1 MKRHAFDPFSFVVG
15 LAVTALGLYFL
26 VGNRTAADIGAT
38 WIWPFPVL
46 LVGLASVMYAV
57 RRMRPDQDRVLDPD
71 GQDPD
76 IADQGSV
83 DPMRSTHEAHE
94 D

>member
-1 MKRHAFDPFSFVVG
+1 MKRHAFDPFSFVFG

-26 VGNRTAADIGAT
+26 IGNRTAADIGAT

-57 RRMRPDQDRVLDPD
+57 RRMLPDQDRVLDQD
-71 GQDPD
+71 GHRDLE
-76 IADQGSV
+76 DQGPV
-83 DPMRSTHEAHE
+83 APTRDRYEAQE

>member
-1 MKRHAFDPFSFVVG
+1 MKRHPFDPFSFVFG

-26 VGNRTAADIGAT
+26 VGNRTAADLGAT

-46 LVGLASVMYAV
+46 LVGLTSVMYAV
-57 RRMRPDQDRVLDPD
+57 RAMRPNDPAADLARRDRGL
-71 GQDPD
+71 
-76 IADQGSV
+76 SV
-83 DPMRSTHEAHE
+83 DAIEPDDLKHEPPA

>member
-1 MKRHAFDPFSFVVG
+1 
-15 LAVTALGLYFL
+15 
-26 VGNRTAADIGAT
+26 
-38 WIWPFPVL
+38 
-46 LVGLASVMYAV
+46 MYAV

-76 IADQGSV
+76 IADLAV
-83 DPMRSTHEAHE
+83 DPTRSTYEAHE

>member
-1 MKRHAFDPFSFVVG
+1 MKRHAFDPFSFMFG
-15 LAVTALGLYFL
+15 LAVAALGLYFL
-26 VGNRTAADIGAT
+26 VGNRTAADLGAT

-57 RRMRPDQDRVLDPD
+57 RRMRPDQDRVLDPA

-76 IADQGSV
+76 IADLAV
-83 DPMRSTHEAHE
+83 DPTRSPHEAHE

>member
-1 MKRHAFDPFSFVVG
+1 MKRHAFDPFSFVFG

-57 RRMRPDQDRVLDPD
+57 RRMLPDQDRVPD
-71 GQDPD
+71 QDGHD
-76 IADQGSV
+76 RDLADHGSV
-83 DPMRSTHEAHE
+83 DPTRDRYEAQE

>member
-1 MKRHAFDPFSFVVG
+1 MKRHPFDPFSFVFG

-26 VGNRTAADIGAT
+26 IGNRTAADLGAT
-38 WIWPFPVL
+38 WIWPFPLL

-57 RRMRPDQDRVLDPD
+57 RAMR
-71 GQDPD
+71 
-76 IADQGSV
+76 
-83 DPMRSTHEAHE
+83 RSDVTGDLASRDEGLSAEATERDDLRYEPPE

>member
-1 MKRHAFDPFSFVVG
+1 MKRHPFDPFSFVFG

-26 VGNRTAADIGAT
+26 VGNRTAADLGAT

-46 LVGLASVMYAV
+46 LVGLASVIYAV
-57 RRMRPDQDRVLDPD
+57 RAMRHGDPAAELARRGSELPADPD
-71 GQDPD
+71 EADDP
-76 IADQGSV
+76 
-83 DPMRSTHEAHE
+83 RHEPPE